1 VAYLSPRPALCLWY
15 VCMYLLLTK
24 YPSIVLS
31 TSRKS
36 RGPSTPRTVSTYK
49 WDLWATIEERGR
61 SEGKVG
67 KNLLS
72 YFRTFVQ

>member
-1 VAYLSPRPALCLWY
+1 MAYLSPRLVLYPWY

-36 RGPSTPRTVSTYK
+36 RTVSTYK
-49 WDLWATIEERGR
+49 WDLRPTREERGR
-61 SEGKVG
+61 SEGKYVG

-72 YFRTFVQ
+72 YFRIFVQ